1 MTSNPHVVF
10 VCLHGAAKSVL
21 AAADF
26 ERMAKE
32 RGLRVAAEWA
42 GTEPDPEI
50 APPVLAAL
58 KAEGVD
64 MAGRRPRL
72 VTREMAAGATRVVAF
87 GCGLGAAAP
96 DGDRIE
102 AVGGRAGCERRAAG
116 RAGGHPAAPRAPA
129 RRMERVMKW
138 ITRTKA
144 RVDRIACPWLIRR
157 FIDTQAEFLFVP
169 DALVTETAAREGA
182 TPYDVPGVELGHHGE
197 RCSFDAFLDKYGL
210 TDPALQALALIVR
223 GADTDARGIAKEAW
237 GLYAVASG
245 FREISRDDFENME
258 RQFPVYD
265 ALYAYC
271 RSGLTRGA

>member
-1 MTSNPHVVF
+1 
-10 VCLHGAAKSVL
+10 
-21 AAADF
+21 
-26 ERMAKE
+26 
-32 RGLRVAAEWA
+32 
-42 GTEPDPEI
+42 
-50 APPVLAAL
+50 
-58 KAEGVD
+58 
-64 MAGRRPRL
+64 
-72 VTREMAAGATRVVAF
+72 
-87 GCGLGAAAP
+87 
-96 DGDRIE
+96 
-102 AVGGRAGCERRAAG
+102 
-116 RAGGHPAAPRAPA
+116 
-129 RRMERVMKW
+129 MKW
-138 ITRTKA
+138 ITRAKA

-157 FIDTQAEFLFVP
+157 FIDKQAEFLFVP
-169 DALVTETAAREGA
+169 DAEVMATASREGA

-197 RCSFDAFLDKYGL
+197 RCSFDAFLDKYRL